1 MSTELMHE
9 EHMKGTK
16 SLKIAVQ
23 VKERKMKINIQYPE
37 KVQERKQQNKRRK
50 KFLERILKTLS

>member
-1 MSTELMHE
+1 
-9 EHMKGTK
+9 MKGTK

-37 KVQERKQQNKRRK
+37 KVQERKLQNKRRK
-50 KFLERILKTLS
+50 NSWRGY